1 MSYYRKA
8 EINNFTGSY
17 ASSEGR
23 RNRRSPKGRAAEKY
37 TSFKSDTAPNQ
48 DYFVQ
53 TDLPHPQEKFYNS
66 DRHAL
71 KESYADSLGSGSSGG
86 SPSPLG

>member
-37 TSFKSDTAPNQ
+37 TFKNDSPPNQ

-71 KESYADSLGSGSSGG
+71 KDSYADSLGSGSSGG